1 MTCWIGLPPTPSAD
15 RRYLAKSATLYCIA
29 NVAKGFATSR
39 RSRRREQVSSI
50 QYVVNGFAKI
60 QHFHLQL
67 ASVCF
72 VINVGPVR
80 QSTTG
85 RQWQSHGKYNIVL
98 WAFRC
103 IQVAIRLWTLAG
115 MVCLLLQTN
124 SNDEEWVGLMT
135 LHIHPH
141 DDAWLTLFI
150 ITRGE
155 SSDRWDLFYKNA
167 QTQEINGKGCEF
179 GKWKQR
185 GRMDWSPF
193 DSMYLL
199 LFAPLIWPVINGMAK
214 ERKGKGRTTSLR
226 SSGGDNETWFAN

>member
-15 RRYLAKSATLYCIA
+15 LRYLAKSATLFCIA

-85 RQWQSHGKYNIVL
+85 RQWQSHGKFNIVL

-103 IQVAIRLWTLAG
+103 IQVAIRLLTLAG

-124 SNDEEWVGLMT
+124 SNDEERVGQMT

-167 QTQEINGKGCEF
+167 QTQEINGKGCVWQMETKGTDGLKSVWF
-179 GKWKQR
+179 NV
-185 GRMDWSPF
+185 
-193 DSMYLL
+193 L
-199 LFAPLIWPVINGMAK
+199 APLIWPVINGMAK